1 MTHLVDIYLQPGKVF
16 ADLKAKPTFLVPL
29 LLMALLSAAMVLLY
43 YGKVDPAWLTD
54 RTLLAMG
61 DDMGAAEL
69 EQGRT
74 SLPEPQTMGYFGA
87 ASVLVA
93 TAVMAALYALYFM
106 LAGKVTGAAIS
117 FRHGLSLTAW
127 AGMPLLLGAIIGL
140 VGVLTMTPQ
149 TPIESLML
157 ANVDPLLV
165 QLPLDHKWSGLAKG
179 FSLLNLWTWF
189 LVALGW
195 RTWTRSSWLQAA
207 IVAIVPAAV
216 VYGVMA
222 LLA

>member
-1 MTHLVDIYLQPGKVF
+1 MT
-16 ADLKAKPTFLVPL
+16 
-29 LLMALLSAAMVLLY
+29 LY
-43 YGKVDPAWLTD
+43 SYS
-54 RTLLAMG
+54 MG

-69 EQGRT
+69 EQVRK

-207 IVAIVPAAV
+207 IVAIVPAVV